1 MLAKLL
7 AILSQLKAAGAT
19 AVIIAGAATVT
30 VASTSP
36 EVQDSL
42 HQLTNNVGLSQS
54 SDCDHG
60 QPVVVAQRNS
70 ADKLLRAAYQTDQ
83 KKLNDLRGGKDV
95 DNKAVGEV
103 VRKYDDL
110 MRDRLN
116 TALNAVAA
124 LTLGREGQNKT
135 SASPSTS
142 ASPVTTPTGSPSAEP
157 SCSPKPSASASP
169 AVAAT
174 PSPSPKPS
182 DSGKP
187 DQEGRV
193 TVAERTTLNADIQKL
208 VDDAIKDMDAFVKQA
223 TDEAAKLPAPD
234 HGKPSDN
241 PGNKPSDKGK
251 PAGTAHP

>member
-7 AILSQLKAAGAT
+7 AVLSQLKAAGAT

-42 HQLTNNVGLSQS
+42 HQLSNNIGLSQS

-83 KKLNDLRGGKDV
+83 KALNDLRGGKDV

-110 MRDRLN
+110 MRD
-116 TALNAVAA
+116 
-124 LTLGREGQNKT
+124 
-135 SASPSTS
+135 
-142 ASPVTTPTGSPSAEP
+142 
-157 SCSPKPSASASP
+157 
-169 AVAAT
+169 
-174 PSPSPKPS
+174 
-182 DSGKP
+182 
-187 DQEGRV
+187 
-193 TVAERTTLNADIQKL
+193 
-208 VDDAIKDMDAFVKQA
+208 
-223 TDEAAKLPAPD
+223 
-234 HGKPSDN
+234 
-241 PGNKPSDKGK
+241 
-251 PAGTAHP
+251 